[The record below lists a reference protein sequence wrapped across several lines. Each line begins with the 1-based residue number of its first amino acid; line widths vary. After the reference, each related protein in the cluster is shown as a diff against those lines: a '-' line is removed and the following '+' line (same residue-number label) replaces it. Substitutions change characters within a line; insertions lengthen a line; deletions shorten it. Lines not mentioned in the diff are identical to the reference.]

1 MQAFQYTNIK
11 NNRMTNKDIVLDFI
25 KNFQNEGTIKTFTEG
40 CCYWFAIILCERF
53 EMSGSMTSIA
63 FNQIT
68 GHFAAIIDGN
78 MYDINGEIPQSDEW
92 TQWDKWLKDEP
103 VYGEIVIRDCIY
115 KYKELK

>member
-1 MQAFQYTNIK
+1 MFLSTNIK
-11 NNRMTNKDIVLDFI
+11 NNNMTNKDIVLDFI

-53 EMSGSMTSIA
+53 EMSGNTTSIA

-68 GHFAAIIDGN
+68 GHFAAVIDGN
-78 MYDINGEIPQSDEW
+78 MYDITGEIPQSDEW

-103 VYGEIVIRDCIY
+103 VYGEVVIRDCIY
-115 KYKELK
+115 KYKEPQR